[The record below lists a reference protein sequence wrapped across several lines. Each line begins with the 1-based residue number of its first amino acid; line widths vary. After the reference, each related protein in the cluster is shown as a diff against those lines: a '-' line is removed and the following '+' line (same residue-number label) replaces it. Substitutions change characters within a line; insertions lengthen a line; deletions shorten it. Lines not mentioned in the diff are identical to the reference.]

1 VRRYEVARIIALVS
15 IGGIVVLEGIAL
27 FKGINGVALSGSIG
41 ALGGIGG
48 YWIRA
53 AFTTDN

>member
-1 VRRYEVARIIALVS
+1 VARIIALVS